1 MFTNIIQQKGANMS
15 KKCKI
20 AVIGVGQR
28 GYAYVSMLKN
38 HKDVELSA
46 LCDTSP
52 ERLKCFAEELN
63 CQDIPKFHSVDELLQ
78 YAMFDAVV
86 ITTPDFTHRECAVKA
101 FAAGKH
107 VMLEKPMAPTAAE
120 CREIISAAQKSGKQL
135 QIGFVLR
142 HHPVFQ
148 GVMKELKKGT
158 IGQLLSINCSE
169 SIGVMHG
176 ASYMRRWHR
185 KSVNSGGFLLAKCSH
200 DLDLMSDFADSLPS
214 KVSSFGGTSFFTP
227 SKQKA
232 AFCSECSDEKC
243 RFRFHGE
250 MVRMT
255 PDEKASPSEKSFDLC
270 VYNAD
275 KDVVDNQQ
283 VIFEYANGVRGTFSL
298 NLFAP
303 AAKREWRLVG
313 SCGYIDADTSQ
324 RKYTVSFSDGRE
336 KMTVDCPVTNASGH
350 DGSDMLFLEN
360 FINGILDGKPL
371 SAEARTG
378 LYSTVIGNAIEKAR
392 LSGTV
397 VTIAPEEYQ

>member
-1 MFTNIIQQKGANMS
+1 MS
-15 KKCKI
+15 KKCRI

-28 GYAYVSMLKN
+28 GYAYVDMLKK
-38 HKDVELSA
+38 HKDVELA
-46 LCDTSP
+46 TLCDTAP
-52 ERLKCFAEELN
+52 ERLKCFAGELECENIPLFFSVEELL
-63 CQDIPKFHSVDELLQ
+63 K
-78 YAMFDAVV
+78 YGMFDAVI
-86 ITTPDFTHRECAVKA
+86 ITTPDFTHKECAVKA

-107 VMLEKPMAPTAAE
+107 VMLEKPMAPTAEE
-120 CREIISAAQKSGKQL
+120 CREIITAAQKSGKQL

-148 GVMKELKKGT
+148 AVMKELEKGT

-185 KSVNSGGFLLAKCSH
+185 KSANSGGFLLAKCSH
-200 DLDLMSDFADSLPS
+200 DLDLMSDFAGALPA
-214 KVSSFGGTSFFTP
+214 KVSSFGGTDFFTTG
-227 SKQKA
+227 KQKA
-232 AFCSECSDEKC
+232 AFCSECDDKDC

-255 PDEKASPSEKSFDLC
+255 PEEKAAPKEKSFDLC
-270 VYNAD
+270 VFNAD
-275 KDVVDNQQ
+275 KDAVDNQQ

-313 SCGYIDADTSQ
+313 SCGYIDADTSE
-324 RKYTVSFSDGRE
+324 RKYKISFSDGRE
-336 KMTVDCPVTNASGH
+336 SRTVDCPVTNDSGH

-360 FINGILDGKPL
+360 FINGIRDGKVL

-397 VTIAPEEYQ
+397 VRIEPEEYQ

>member
-1 MFTNIIQQKGANMS
+1 MS

-28 GYAYVSMLKN
+28 GYAYVNMLKN
-38 HKDVELSA
+38 HDKAELSA
-46 LCDTSP
+46 LCDTSS
-52 ERLKCFAEELN
+52 ERLKCFAGELGCEN
-63 CQDIPKFHSVDELLQ
+63 IPLFFSVDKLLE
-78 YAMFDAVV
+78 YGKFDAVV
-86 ITTPDFTHRECAVKA
+86 ITTPDFTHKECAVKA

-107 VMLEKPMAPTAAE
+107 VMLEKPMAPTAEE
-120 CREIISAAQKSGKQL
+120 CREIIAAAQKSGKQL

-148 GVMKELKKGT
+148 AVMKELAKGT
-158 IGQLLSINCSE
+158 IGQLLSLNCSE

-185 KSVNSGGFLLAKCSH
+185 KSANSGGFLLAKCSH
-200 DLDLMSDFADSLPS
+200 DLDLMSDFAGALPAR
-214 KVSSFGGTSFFTP
+214 VSSFGGTNFFTP
-227 SKQKA
+227 DKQKA
-232 AFCSECSDEKC
+232 SFCSECSEKEC
-243 RFRFHGE
+243 RFRFKGE

-255 PDEKASPSEKSFDLC
+255 PEEKAAPKEKSFDLC

-313 SCGYIDADTSQ
+313 SCGYIDADTSA

-336 KMTVDCPVTNASGH
+336 SETVDCPVTNDSGH

-378 LYSTVIGNAIEKAR
+378 LYSTVIGNAIDNAR